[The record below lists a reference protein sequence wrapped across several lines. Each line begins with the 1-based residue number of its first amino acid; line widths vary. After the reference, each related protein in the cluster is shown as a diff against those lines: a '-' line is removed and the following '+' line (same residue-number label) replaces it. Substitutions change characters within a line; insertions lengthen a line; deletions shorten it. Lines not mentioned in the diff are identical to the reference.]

1 MTLAVSNFISLA
13 ANETVTYTTQT
24 LFGNAVPPAP
34 GSSEALPLLPESNE
48 RPFVFNVEVEDPEE
62 RIWFDPEVTFG
73 YLYEVD
79 GVNVTSLTLPSE
91 STIAQIGQY
100 QLELFNGVDFDLA
113 ALLDPGET
121 FDFAGLGVDRFR
133 ITNIDT
139 GLLLD
144 PDDPAA
150 FPVGLTFA
158 NAGQVQL
165 TITPLA
171 SAIPEP
177 GSAILIASLGLM
189 AGIRRRRNA

>member
-48 RPFVFNVEVEDPEE
+48 RPFVFNIEVEDPEE

-73 YLYEVD
+73 YLYDVD
-79 GVNVTSLTLPSE
+79 GVNVTSLALPSE
-91 STIAQIGQY
+91 STVPQIGQY
-100 QLELFNGVDFDLA
+100 QLELFNGFDFELA
-113 ALLDPGET
+113 ALLEPGDI

-139 GLLLD
+139 GLQLD
-144 PDDPAA
+144 PNDPAA

-165 TITPLA
+165 TITPLTA
-171 SAIPEP
+171 AIPEP
-177 GSAILIASLGLM
+177 GSASLLMSLLLLASV
-189 AGIRRRRNA
+189 RRRRS